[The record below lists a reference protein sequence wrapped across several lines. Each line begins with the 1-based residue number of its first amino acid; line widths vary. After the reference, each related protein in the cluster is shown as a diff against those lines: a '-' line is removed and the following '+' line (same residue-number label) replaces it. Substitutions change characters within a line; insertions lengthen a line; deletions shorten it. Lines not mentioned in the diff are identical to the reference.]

1 VREAGASDEE
11 IKQAISDA
19 TAVRNSAKEIM
30 EDHGLKH
37 LGITKEFDNSYC
49 PTNTTRIKELVSV
62 AAAFALNCTTNLERH
77 IAAARTVGITEGEI
91 KSALDAVTFIKVA
104 AAHYVGEIVKLKD
117 EKDRLQQLVE
127 ELQATQV
134 QLVQSE
140 KMAALGK
147 LVAGVVHEMNT
158 PIGAINSATDVFHR
172 SINNLAEVLESSQT
186 LDEIKS
192 NKRLQNSLKVLQK
205 NVPVT
210 KAASKR
216 ITRIVD
222 SLKSFACLDEAGFQ
236 KTDIHEGL
244 ESTLTLLEYD
254 FTEQITVVKKFADI
268 PPVACYPAELNQVF
282 MHLLTNAAQAII
294 GTGTITVRTFIKNG
308 NVYIEIADTGI
319 GISPEKMEQ
328 LFEPGFT
335 KKGPRMKAGLG
346 LFTSYNIVQKH
357 RGEIKVE
364 SKVGKGSTFSV
375 ILPTDLVEQTKAP
388 ESPKSDIQ
396 TSRCERLKL

>member
-1 VREAGASDEE
+1 MREAGASDEE
-11 IKQAISDA
+11 IKQVISDA

-37 LGITKEFDNSYC
+37 LGISKKIDERSC
-49 PTNTTRIKELVSV
+49 AEKTTRIKELVSI

-77 IAAARTVGITEGEI
+77 VAAARTVGVAEDEI
-91 KSALDAVTFIKVA
+91 SSVLDAATFIKGEA
-104 AAHYVGEIVKLKD
+104 THYVGQIVILKE
-117 EKDRLQQLVE
+117 EKDQLQQLLD
-127 ELQATQV
+127 ELQATQA

-158 PIGAINSATDVFHR
+158 PVGAINSTTDVFTR

-186 LDEIKS
+186 LDEIKN
-192 NKRLQNSLKVLQK
+192 NKRLKNSLKVLQN

-210 KAASKR
+210 KAASDR
-216 ITRIVD
+216 ITRIVG
-222 SLKSFACLDEAGFQ
+222 SLKSFARLDEAGFQ

-254 FTEQITVVKKFADI
+254 FKEQITVVKKFADI
-268 PPVACYPAELNQVF
+268 PPVACYPGELNQVF
-282 MHLLTNAAQAII
+282 MHLLTNAAQAIKKA
-294 GTGTITVRTFIKNG
+294 GTITVRTFVKNG
-308 NVYIEIADTGI
+308 NVHIEIADTGI
-319 GISPEKMEQ
+319 GISPEQMSG

-335 KKGPRMKAGLG
+335 KKGSRMKAGLG

-357 RGEIKVE
+357 KGEIKVE
-364 SKVGKGSTFSV
+364 SEVGKGSTFTV
-375 ILPTDLVEQTKAP
+375 ILPTDLEEQAKMP
-388 ESPKSDIQ
+388 EPPKSDSQ
-396 TSRCERLKL
+396 TSRCDRLKT